1 MIEPYNGNAA
11 MIIDGDDDDNLGVDH
26 PKWGF
31 DDNRSHKPMVHDQY
45 HTYTNHIYQP
55 SSKKTYP
62 NHINGCTLWL
72 FNVAMEAMAHRNRW
86 FTVLKNGWIFP
97 WLCNK

>member
-11 MIIDGDDDDNLGVDH
+11 MIIDGDDDDNLGGDH

-45 HTYTNHIYQP
+45 HTYTNHIP
-55 SSKKTYP
+55 TK
-62 NHINGCTLWL
+62 
-72 FNVAMEAMAHRNRW
+72 
-86 FTVLKNGWIFP
+86 
-97 WLCNK
+97 